1 MLSEWECLLDDFFRY
16 TKARKVFSEGL
27 MWGSP
32 FIGTGEIMADKFQ
45 SHTKERGS
53 SNLGGCVTRK
63 EQNRNTELSKTVSV
77 IQRQRP
83 QGLERWLTHCP
94 DGSRTAPAEGQSSTP
109 QPSSSSSERH
119 LKFFFFIFTLFQS
132 SFITKQ
138 GDTLICLPLVSYQRD
153 SETVWALGPLVN
165 VWEDQRGS
173 EICTDWFLT
182 QSFNMSPVCWPYHS
196 KGWGRWV

>member
-119 LKFFFFIFTLFQS
+119 LKLFFLFLLFSRVVLLQSKETLWYVCRLCL
-132 SFITKQ
+132 TRGTVKQ
-138 GDTLICLPLVSYQRD
+138 YEHWVPL
-153 SETVWALGPLVN
+153 
-165 VWEDQRGS
+165 
-173 EICTDWFLT
+173 
-182 QSFNMSPVCWPYHS
+182 
-196 KGWGRWV
+196 